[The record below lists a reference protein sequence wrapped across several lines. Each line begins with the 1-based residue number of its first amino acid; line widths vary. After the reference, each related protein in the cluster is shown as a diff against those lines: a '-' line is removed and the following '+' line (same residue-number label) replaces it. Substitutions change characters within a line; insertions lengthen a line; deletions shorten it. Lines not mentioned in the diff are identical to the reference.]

1 MTTFDRVTAL
11 FSRISVR
18 SRHCVAAV
26 LLAMV
31 LGLLPWSAH
40 AGKADV
46 VSVEVVQDSDG
57 SFRFKVAGRHQDQGW
72 EHYANAWEVVAPDG
86 TVLGTRVL
94 LHPHE
99 QEQPFTRFLGKVKIP
114 ATISEVTIRAVD
126 LKHGAGGKEM
136 TVKVPR

>member
-1 MTTFDRVTAL
+1 MTGSRCVMTVKTKISRWGRLALVALAFTF
-11 FSRISVR
+11 F
-18 SRHCVAAV
+18 VAPAE
-26 LLAMV
+26 
-31 LGLLPWSAH
+31 

-46 VSVEVVQDSDG
+46 VGVEAVRDSDG
-57 SFRFKVAGRHQDQGW
+57 SYRFKVSVRHHDQGW

-99 QEQPFTRFLGKVKIP
+99 NEQPFTRYLGKVTIP
-114 ATISEVTIRAVD
+114 ADVPEVTIRALD
-126 LKHGAGGKEM
+126 LKHGGGGKQM